1 MSSSRRDFLRTA
13 GGFAAV
19 ASAVG
24 APAFLSAQAYAQ
36 TPAAT
41 DAQHTLPDLPYDYDA
56 LEPFIDEETMRL
68 HHDKH
73 HAGYVK
79 GLIGAEASLEKARQA
94 NDFALVQ
101 HYSRQAAFHGG
112 GHFLHSMFWKNMAPN
127 GAGGGGEPSDA
138 LAELLSRDF
147 GSVDAFRAHFS
158 AAAKAVEGSG
168 WGLLHYRFMDG
179 KLVVR
184 QAENQH
190 KLSSWDSMPVLG
202 IDVWEHAYYVKY
214 RNDRGAYV
222 DNWWNVVNWANVE
235 KNIAVCAKLTE
246 AIAQVHAG

>member
-1 MSSSRRDFLRTA
+1 
-13 GGFAAV
+13 
-19 ASAVG
+19 
-24 APAFLSAQAYAQ
+24 
-36 TPAAT
+36 
-41 DAQHTLPDLPYDYDA
+41 
-56 LEPFIDEETMRL
+56 
-68 HHDKH
+68 
-73 HAGYVK
+73 
-79 GLIGAEASLEKARQA
+79 
-94 NDFALVQ
+94 
-101 HYSRQAAFHGG
+101 
-112 GHFLHSMFWKNMAPN
+112 
-127 GAGGGGEPSDA
+127 
-138 LAELLSRDF
+138 
-147 GSVDAFRAHFS
+147 
-158 AAAKAVEGSG
+158 
-168 WGLLHYRFMDG
+168 MDG

>member
-1 MSSSRRDFLRTA
+1 
-13 GGFAAV
+13 
-19 ASAVG
+19 
-24 APAFLSAQAYAQ
+24 
-36 TPAAT
+36 
-41 DAQHTLPDLPYDYDA
+41 
-56 LEPFIDEETMRL
+56 MRL

-79 GLIGAEASLEKARQA
+79 GLIGAEASIEKARQA

-112 GHFLHSMFWKNMAPN
+112 GHFLHSMFWKSMAPN

-214 RNDRGAYV
+214 RNNRGAYV

-235 KNIAVCAKLTE
+235 KNIAVCGKLTE